1 MHNYQ
6 ILLTYEWSLMEE
18 NSTVERKIA
27 YFHYSLSFN
36 YLKKRRF
43 KRIMSTKI
51 YFSFCLQRP
60 PNDNCY
66 QNNL

>member
-1 MHNYQ
+1 MA
-6 ILLTYEWSLMEE
+6 E

-51 YFSFCLQRP
+51 YFSFVCKDHPMIIVIKTIYKL
-60 PNDNCY
+60 DN
-66 QNNL
+66 